1 MPVARLTI
9 DDTNVVQT
17 KLVSCQATTAVNDF
31 VYVDTAN
38 SNTVIEATSDNPPEP
53 IVGIVREKLTAQSC
67 IILLVGLHPITLEEG
82 TIYLGTDGKSTLVPP
97 VPGTWQQLGY
107 SFGDG
112 NIFFN
117 PNLLRSKR
125 L

>member
-17 KLVSCQATTAVNDF
+17 KLVSCQPTTAVNDF
-31 VYVDTAN
+31 VYVDTSNA
-38 SNTVIEATSDNPPEP
+38 NTVIEATDNNTPEP

-67 IILLVGLHPITLEEG
+67 IILLIGLHPIVIGEG
-82 TIYLGTDGKSTLVPP
+82 ELFLGANGSASLTPP
-97 VPGTWQQLGY
+97 PGTGQILGY

-117 PNLLRSKR
+117 PNLLRSFR
-125 L
+125 V